1 VGEKV
6 DDASI
11 TAQVKMT
18 LLSHRSTSSLNTKV
32 KTKDGVVTLGGKA
45 KNAAEKELA
54 TKVVNDVKGVKSVN
68 NQMTI
73 E

>member
-1 VGEKV
+1 MN
-6 DDASI
+6 DASI
-11 TAQVKMT
+11 TTQVKMT
-18 LLSHRSTSSLNTKV
+18 LLYHRSTSALKTKV
-32 KTKDGVVTLGGKA
+32 KTNNGVVTLGGKA

-54 TKVVNDVKGVKSVN
+54 TKFANDVNGVKSVN

>member
-1 VGEKV
+1 
-6 DDASI
+6 
-11 TAQVKMT
+11 MT
-18 LLSHRSTSSLNTKV
+18 LLSHRSTSALNTKV
-32 KTKDGVVTLGGKA
+32 KTKDGVVTLAGKA

-54 TKVVNDVKGVKSVN
+54 TKLVIDVKGVKSIN